1 MNKKSFYNLAQ
12 WTWGLPQ
19 TLAGLA
25 VYMMHRKD
33 KHFDYEGA
41 RITVWDRND
50 GLSLGK
56 YIFVPDEESLT
67 AHEYGHSRQSLI
79 LGPLYL
85 PVVGLSSMIWN
96 RLPFFKSFRKKTGKS
111 YESFIIESSATYL
124 GRRGK
129 SAKRKQ

>member
-1 MNKKSFYNLAQ
+1 MNKKLYNLAQ

-25 VYMMHRKD
+25 VYMIHRKNR
-33 KHFDYEGA
+33 HYDYEGA
-41 RITVWDRND
+41 KVTVWDRND

-56 YIFVPDEESLT
+56 FIFTPDDKSLVS
-67 AHEYGHSRQSLI
+67 HEYGHTKQSLI

-85 PVVGLSSMIWN
+85 PVVGVSSMIWN

-111 YESFIIESSATYL
+111 YDSFIIEGSATYL
-124 GRRGK
+124 GRRRG
-129 SAKRKQ
+129 AKR